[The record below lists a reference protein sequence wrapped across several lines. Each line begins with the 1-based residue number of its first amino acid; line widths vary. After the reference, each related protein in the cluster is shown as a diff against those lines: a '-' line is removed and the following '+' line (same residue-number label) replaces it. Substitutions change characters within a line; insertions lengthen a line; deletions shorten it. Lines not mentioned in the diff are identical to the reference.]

1 MGTGWLLNK
10 EEEPLPWQIGPYQSK
25 QVGGKPSKVRTGEQS
40 KRRPD
45 AVILDEPSLRK
56 LSHHLTANPLIFA
69 LLLGLQIAKEL
80 NNIGMISTDD
90 ACDTRESPE
99 QVGSKQHQIGLAS
112 HWCIVMEGMFR
123 WPPRIKLPR
132 NSRRELGIGGN
143 VQCLSRWA
151 AVNGNFRR

>member
-45 AVILDEPSLRK
+45 AVILEEPSSQK
-56 LSHHLTANPLIFA
+56 LSQHLTANPLIFA
-69 LLLGLQIAKEL
+69 SLGLQIAKEI
-80 NNIGMISTDD
+80 NNIGMISTID
-90 ACDTRESPE
+90 ACHTRESPE

-123 WPPRIKLPR
+123 WPPSVELPQ
-132 NSRRELGIGGN
+132 NSRWE
-143 VQCLSRWA
+143 
-151 AVNGNFRR
+151 NGNFWQ